1 MYFMQ
6 QNEGKR
12 EIKDNNIIDSGVGN
26 WRHNDNIDRDG
37 EYCEWTSFMETQQW
51 YGGHMICFEDAG
63 LKYVLDSR
71 KDSQ

>member
-12 EIKDNNIIDSGVGN
+12 EIKDDNIIDSGVGN

-37 EYCEWTSFMETQQW
+37 EYCE
-51 YGGHMICFEDAG
+51 
-63 LKYVLDSR
+63 
-71 KDSQ
+71 